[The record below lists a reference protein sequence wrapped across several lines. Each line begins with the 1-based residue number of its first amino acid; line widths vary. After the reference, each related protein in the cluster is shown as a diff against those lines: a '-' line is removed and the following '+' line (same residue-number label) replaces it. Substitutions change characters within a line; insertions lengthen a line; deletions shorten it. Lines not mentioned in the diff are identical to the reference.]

1 MNMVKKLVCGVVCAA
16 VALGAAM
23 AEAAT
28 YYVTPDAAGSGDGQ
42 SWASPMT
49 VAEAVAAATTA
60 DDTILLKAGTY
71 APTANIAI
79 SKPIAVKGGLAG
91 TDDTTLDATSP
102 MSVFDTANNTAV
114 TAIFSVT
121 TSTGG
126 NTTNLFERIE
136 VRNAYERG
144 FLKTGNASLVF
155 RNCAF
160 TACGTTCAANYNGR
174 GGSFTGNNQATLAF
188 ENCTFSRNAFAAS
201 AYTLNLGLGFGAYI
215 ATWKHVSIDNT
226 LFVSNGLSSA
236 MVNGGY
242 NGSGRDGNAGAAF
255 YATAAPMTIRNSD
268 FRANLAGTSGATRGN
283 IAYLAGN
290 CNGSIIKNCVFAGN
304 ACEQCHNN
312 GFQSTERCGVIVFA
326 ADNSARTL
334 DVENCTF
341 AYNLIDGT
349 FGTAGIDMYM
359 GALTVR
365 NTIFY
370 GAKGGQSRVCGKDIH
385 VYSAATADI
394 DYCFFEANSSDC
406 ISAASA
412 SALNMGG
419 HNVFGD
425 PLFVTPLSA
434 VSPYYITSGKYTGYS
449 LAAFDAV
456 LSTIDVHVSN
466 TAAAYSRSIDT
477 GVGDGTGEPAPN
489 GGVSNL
495 GAYGNTAEAA
505 TSTYFGQPALASG
518 DISIAFAD
526 DTHPTVS
533 CTLGGATPYNAQVK
547 IEISDED
554 LSNGGTVAESFG
566 LAGAQIGD
574 AVAFAGKGYY
584 TPGST
589 LYVRVTVSAP
599 MQSDF
604 VVYASAT
611 VTGTLPAFVGH
622 GGGASVIH
630 VREGAAGLGDGS
642 DWANAFDN
650 VDEAM
655 ALAAKDASKS
665 EIWIAGT
672 LVARSPANLVTLTS
686 TPLAIRGG
694 FTGTEDS
701 AAERAPGAYST
712 IDGANNNYNSFNFK
726 NTALVS
732 FERLVFTHTRLGVQ
746 NQKGGHIFKDTSAGD
761 VVISDCRFEDNVA
774 SGNNSNYGL
783 ACCFQGTAAATVSIT
798 NCVFAYNRA
807 DGGGSA
813 GSINGR
819 VLYAQTLKR
828 LVIDDTLFVSN
839 GCNLVNSPLNP
850 IGGRDWGKGGVI
862 YVNGAPLT
870 MRGCELRAN
879 RSPIRT
885 NTGGIVL
892 LENASYPSAFTNCLF
907 VGNENTY
914 GEQGSEYA
922 TGNNKYP
929 RGGTILVDYNSADGV
944 CDLKNC
950 TVAYNISD
958 AKYCGAGVQVV
969 KGELTA
975 RDTIIY
981 GNKTG
986 PSSFAYGDIQLWD
999 DGSAELNYVRL
1010 TSETTFGESS
1020 GGAVVSTKTRY
1031 TLGNVTYGDP
1041 LFATPLA
1048 DFESIV
1054 KTATFNGSGV
1064 TFQYQ
1069 YFDNTAAGIASRL
1082 ALDAHLCSPAGMFD
1096 NAGAFVT
1103 TETRYSNAIDAGDP
1117 ESDFANEPDPN
1128 GARVNLGA
1136 YGNTPHASM
1145 TTGGQPEISDVSI
1158 TYPEDYTAA
1167 QIAVTVGGTGSFIA
1181 TVTLSIG
1188 GETVGTVTDVL
1199 RGGTATFYTK
1209 YFDPDETYQWTVSVS
1224 AENSET
1230 RSQTDSATVPAG
1242 NTVPPW
1248 ANHGGDPTRVIH
1260 VWNRGTASGDGS
1272 NWGRSVNTFA
1282 EALALLT
1289 STRNEIWLHAGEN
1302 VLPAS
1307 LSLAAAHPVVIRGG
1321 FTGMEDTADERTF
1334 AEGLSVQDAVQNAAT
1349 TNEIVCSVNNA
1360 SALTFDGFVFQN
1372 GIQRG
1377 FSKSGAGDIA
1387 LVGCKFLNNGP
1398 NWPNTQAYNV
1408 YADGRGAM
1416 VSGVAASTVAAF
1428 TNCVFEGNV
1437 STAELANHTGRGMAL
1452 YAQILKSLVIDS
1464 TLFLTNGAAPS
1475 CRMGID
1481 SCGRDDFHASAIYS
1495 ADVPVT
1501 ATNCRFIGNRATC
1514 RYTDD
1519 PRGGCVV
1526 LAGAC
1531 GGSSFENCLFAG
1543 NYENYGW
1550 NVFANDGNGS
1560 GALVV
1565 SLSAAD
1571 ATVAVNHC
1579 TFAYNL
1585 AMNPSSG
1592 AGLTVRSGTA
1602 NVSNSIF
1609 FGNVKAT
1616 TSIDAAGADLT
1627 VLDGATA
1634 NVSYSLFTTDGTAS
1648 YGSADTTGWTGCIFG
1663 DPLFVTDAETAAGWI
1678 ATSGSTDAQKDINRR
1693 YSIESL
1699 PEIAVANLHLRGARG
1714 YFDEITGSLKR
1725 EFMSREVVSPAIDAG
1740 NPSSPYSNGP
1750 DCNDGWHGRR
1760 ANMGYYG
1767 NTPWAT
1773 MSPFPG
1779 SVYYLR

>member
-1 MNMVKKLVCGVVCAA
+1 MSEARKSACGFALPALLVLVAA
-16 VALGAAM
+16 SAFAA
-23 AEAAT
+23 E
-28 YYVTPDAAGSGDGQ
+28 YRVTPDAAGSGDGQ

-49 VAEAVAAATTA
+49 IAEAVAAATTA
-60 DDTILLKAGTY
+60 GDTILLKAGTY

-79 SKPIAVKGGLAG
+79 SKPITLKGGLAG
-91 TDDTTLDATSP
+91 TDDTTLDATRP
-102 MSVFDTANNTAV
+102 MSVFDTANDTAV

-126 NTTNLFERIE
+126 DTTNLFERIE

-144 FLKTGNASLVF
+144 FLKTGSASLVF
-155 RNCAF
+155 RDCAF
-160 TACGTTCAANYNGR
+160 IACGTMRQANFNGR
-174 GGSFTGNNQATLAF
+174 GGSFTGNASSILAF
-188 ENCTFSRNAFAAS
+188 ERCTFARNAYAGGNQNNQG
-201 AYTLNLGLGFGAYI
+201 TNLGSGLGAYM
-215 ATWKHVSIDNT
+215 ATWKRVYIDDS
-226 LFVSNGLSSA
+226 LFVSNGLASA
-236 MVNGGY
+236 CVYGNY
-242 NGSGRDGNAGAAF
+242 NGAGRDGNSGAAF
-255 YATAAPMTIRNSD
+255 YADNAPVTIRNTA

-283 IAYLAGN
+283 VIYINRSTGATIQN
-290 CNGSIIKNCVFAGN
+290 CIFAGN

-349 FGTAGIDMYM
+349 FGTAGIDMYK

-370 GAKGGQSRVCGKDIH
+370 GAKGGQSRACGKDIH
-385 VYSAATADI
+385 VYADATADI
-394 DYCFFEANSSDC
+394 DYCLFESNSSDC
-406 ISAASA
+406 FSAASA
-412 SALNMGG
+412 SAITMGA

-425 PLFVTPLSA
+425 PLFTTPLSA

-456 LSTIDVHVSN
+456 LSSIDVHVSN

-477 GVGDGTGEPAPN
+477 GDPSSDFSAEPAPN

-505 TSTYFGQPALASG
+505 TSICLGQPALAAG

-526 DTHPTVS
+526 DTHPTV
-533 CTLGGATPYNAQVK
+533 TATPGGATPYNAQVK
-547 IEISDED
+547 IEISDQD
-554 LSNGGTVAESFG
+554 LSNGGTVAESLG
-566 LAGAQIGD
+566 LAGVQIGD

-655 ALAAKDASKS
+655 ACAAKNALKS

-672 LVARSPANLVTLTS
+672 LVARFPANLVTLTS

-701 AAERAPGAYST
+701 AAERAPGACST

-726 NTALVS
+726 NTAIVS

-774 SGNNSNYGL
+774 NGNNSNYGL

-807 DGGGSA
+807 DGNASA

-839 GCNLVNSPLNP
+839 GCNLVNSPLGS

-862 YVNGAPLT
+862 YVNNAPLT

-879 RSPIRT
+879 RSPIRG

-914 GEQGSEYA
+914 GEGGSDYA

-969 KGELTA
+969 KGKLAA

-981 GNKTG
+981 GNKVG

-999 DGSAELNYVRL
+999 DGSAELDYVRL
-1010 TSETTFGESS
+1010 TSEQTFGESS

-1041 LFATPLA
+1041 VFATPLA

-1054 KTATFNGSGV
+1054 KTATYNSGGV

-1069 YFDNTAAGIASRL
+1069 YLDNTAAGIAARL

-1096 NAGAFVT
+1096 NAGNLVT

-1158 TYPEDYTAA
+1158 TYPDDYTGA

-1188 GETVGTVTDVL
+1188 GETVGMVTDVL

-1224 AENSET
+1224 ADDSET

-1260 VWNRGTASGDGS
+1260 VWNRGTASGDGTD
-1272 NWGRSVNTFA
+1272 WGRSVNTFA

-1334 AEGLSVQDAVQNAAT
+1334 AEGLSIQDAIQDAAT
-1349 TNEIVCSVNNA
+1349 TNEIVCIVNNA
-1360 SALTFDGFVFQN
+1360 SALTLDGFVFQN

-1377 FSKSGAGDIA
+1377 FSKYSAGDIA

-1452 YAQILKSLVIDS
+1452 YAQFLKSLVIDS

-1475 CRMGID
+1475 CGMGVN

-1495 ADVPVT
+1495 DGVPVT

-1514 RYTDD
+1514 RNTGDD

-1550 NVFANDGNGS
+1550 SYFMNDGNGS

-1571 ATVAVNHC
+1571 ATVSVNHC

-1585 AMNPSSG
+1585 AMNKSSG

-1634 NVSYSLFTTDGTAS
+1634 NVAYSLFTTNGIAS
-1648 YGSADTTGWTGCIFG
+1648 YGSADTNGWTGCIFG
-1663 DPLFVTDAETAAGWI
+1663 DPLFVTDAAAATNWI
-1678 ATSGSTDAQKDINRR
+1678 ATSGSTDAEKDITRR
-1693 YSIESL
+1693 YGAASL
-1699 PEIAVANLHLRGARG
+1699 GEIAAVNCHLRSKYG
-1714 YFDEITGSLKR
+1714 YTDETTGEMVRFSQ
-1725 EFMSREVVSPAIDAG
+1725 SVSPAVDAG
-1740 NPSSPYSNGP
+1740 DPAAPYRNESAGMN
-1750 DCNDGWHGRR
+1750 GRR
-1760 ANMGYYG
+1760 VNLGYYG

-1773 MSPFPG
+1773 MSASSGLFII
-1779 SVYYLR
+1779 VR